1 MQMDQNT
8 EDQNRQDENKVLE
21 SLNSTMEIYMREI
34 SLKESEKDMV
44 NYLSSMK
51 IWHMMENGNEIK
63 EMVLESK
70 FGQIKVIFKE
80 IGMMVKYKREY
91 SHGLM
96 DQLTQENG

>member
-1 MQMDQNT
+1 
-8 EDQNRQDENKVLE
+8 
-21 SLNSTMEIYMREI
+21 
-34 SLKESEKDMV
+34 
-44 NYLSSMK
+44 
-51 IWHMMENGNEIK
+51 MMENGNEIK